1 MADVMIEFQDTKR
14 LHDTQEH
21 RLGYVGRDGIGQKWS
36 YVQFRE
42 VVGVGERVRDS
53 IHSDLITTDDPGT
66 VAVAAAVGTDVLE
79 DTGKFP
85 ISSDLGG
92 CVGAIVVGTGAGQ
105 HFTVMSRIDS
115 DKLRVKVLTS
125 PTGFSDRVDGGW
137 HTALDT
143 TSRYR
148 LFFPGAVRQGD
159 GISDIVRGY
168 TQVAVTT
175 DDLNKY
181 GWVQQTG
188 IGFKKLD
195 VSADGGT
202 DRSVLSVGDRIV
214 AAAAGLAHGDPV
226 IADAYSNT
234 GLLTDIKEL
243 VANTGQSLFGDYTP
257 TADCLMWSA
266 LNVVNEMQSY
276 RLDHATHV
284 FAKPGQRIT

>member
-1 MADVMIEFQDTKR
+1 MADVMIEFQDTRK
-14 LHDTQEH
+14 LHDVQEH
-21 RLGYVGRDGIGQKWS
+21 ALGYVGRDGIGQKWS

-42 VVGVGERVRDS
+42 VVDVGERVRDS
-53 IHSDLITTDDPGT
+53 VHTDLIATDDPGT
-66 VAVAAAVGTDVLE
+66 VAVAADVGADILE

-85 ISSDLGG
+85 MSSDLTG
-92 CVGAIVVGTGAGQ
+92 CIGAIVVGEGAGQ

-115 DKLRVKVLTS
+115 DKLRVKVLTAPS
-125 PTGFSDRVDGGW
+125 AFNDREDGGW
-137 HTALDT
+137 QTALDT
-143 TSRYR
+143 TSQYR

-159 GISDIVRGY
+159 GVNDIVRGY
-168 TQVAVTT
+168 TQVAVTA

-195 VSADGGT
+195 VSADGDA
-202 DRSVLSVGDRIV
+202 DRTALSVGDRIV

-226 IADAYSNT
+226 LAGTYDNT
-234 GLLTDIKEL
+234 GLLADIKEL